1 MTSDERWRDL
11 DARLRT
17 VEDAMADRAALP
29 AVRSTSSVDVSS
41 TNPAHHSDQDADQDA
56 FWILAGLRNRL
67 TSAHGGIAFA
77 GSVRTADGP
86 VEWQYGRT
94 TEDLVEADQPTQEAA
109 ADRLAALGHPVRLRL
124 LLAVVAGQTSAV
136 ALADLD
142 GIGTLGQ
149 VYHHI
154 RTLTAAGWLASV
166 RRGRLQVPA
175 ERVVPLLVA
184 VAAAR

>member
-1 MTSDERWRDL
+1 MTSDEQWRDL
-11 DARLRT
+11 DARLRA
-17 VEDAMADRAALP
+17 VEDAMADAASLP
-29 AVRSTSSVDVSS
+29 AVRPGSGLAASSENAPEQD
-41 TNPAHHSDQDADQDA
+41 TDQDT
-56 FWILAGLRNRL
+56 FWILSGLRNRL
-67 TSAHGGIAFA
+67 TSARGGIAFA
-77 GSVRTADGP
+77 GSVHTAAGP
-86 VEWQYGRT
+86 VEWQCGRT
-94 TEDLVEADQPTQEAA
+94 TEDLVEADQPTQEAT

-124 LLAVVAGQTSAV
+124 LLAVVAGQTSA
-136 ALADLD
+136 ADLADLD

>member
-1 MTSDERWRDL
+1 MASDEQWRDL
-11 DARLRT
+11 DARLRA
-17 VEDAMADRAALP
+17 VEDALADQTALP
-29 AVRSTSSVDVSS
+29 AVRPTPSLDAGRENLSEQNADEDV
-41 TNPAHHSDQDADQDA
+41 
-56 FWILAGLRNRL
+56 FWILSGLRHRL
-67 TSAHGGIAFA
+67 TSARGGIAFA
-77 GSVRTADGP
+77 GSVHTAAGP

-94 TEDLVEADQPTQEAA
+94 TEELVEADQPTHEVT

-124 LLAVVAGQTSAV
+124 LLAVVAGQTSA
-136 ALADLD
+136 ADLADLD